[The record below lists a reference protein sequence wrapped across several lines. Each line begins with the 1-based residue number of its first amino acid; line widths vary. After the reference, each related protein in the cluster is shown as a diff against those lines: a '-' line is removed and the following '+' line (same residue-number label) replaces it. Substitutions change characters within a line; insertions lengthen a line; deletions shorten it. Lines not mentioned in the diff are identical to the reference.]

1 MKLPTIR
8 KLPSGNY
15 FCQLR
20 IDGKSISITEPSEAL
35 CQAKALA
42 YKTGLL
48 DAKKAALT
56 SVTLRAAIDN
66 YIKDRQAVLSPST
79 LRSYRTIQ
87 RTRFASVMDR
97 PINRIDGW
105 QRIISNEAKLCS
117 PKTLKNSWLF
127 IKSVLKENGISAPN
141 VHLPQIQPN
150 AHPFLE
156 PEQITAFIEAVKGKP
171 CEIPA
176 LLALHSLRRSEIMG
190 LEWQDIDLK
199 AGTINVRGSGVFN
212 EENKFVYKA
221 TNKNASSARVLPIM
235 IPELSIALKSNQSKG
250 HVVNCNPN
258 TLWAQINAVCKKNN
272 LPLVGVHGLRHSFA
286 SLAYHLGLSEQE
298 TMALGGWS
306 DTQTMR
312 KIYTHLAEKDRLK
325 AENKLAKFFKNANEN
340 ANENPKPLQ
349 HNGLR

>member
-20 IDGKSISITEPSEAL
+20 IDGKSISITERSEAL
-35 CQAKALA
+35 CEAKALA

-56 SVTLRAAIDN
+56 SVTLRAAIDR
-66 YIKDRQAVLSPST
+66 YIKDRQTVLSPST

-87 RTRFASVMDR
+87 RTRFAPIMDR
-97 PINRIDGW
+97 PMGKIDGW
-105 QRIISNEAKLCS
+105 QRIVSNEAKLCS

-141 VHLPQIQPN
+141 VHLPQIQSN

-156 PEQITAFIEAVKGKP
+156 PEQIAAIIEAVKGEP

-190 LEWQDIDLK
+190 LAWKDIDLK
-199 AGTINVRGSGVFN
+199 AGTIKVNGSGVFD
-212 EENKFVYKA
+212 ENNHFVYKT
-221 TNKNASSARVLPIM
+221 TNKNATSARTLPIM
-235 IPELSIALKSNQSKG
+235 IPELKTALQNAISDG
-250 HVVNCNPN
+250 HIVNCNPN
-258 TLWAQINAVCKKNN
+258 TLWAQINAVCRKNN

-298 TMALGGWS
+298 TMTLGGWS

-325 AENKLAKFFKNANEN
+325 AENKLSLFFQNANGNANEN
-340 ANENPKPLQ
+340 T
-349 HNGLR
+349 